1 MNYKVLISDNL
12 SKGIVNKF
20 KRVGIGV
27 VYKPE
32 IGKDNSFLLKE
43 ICNYDA
49 IAIRSDTKLD
59 STVLNKATKLKVIG
73 RAGIGV
79 DNIDLASASSK
90 GIVVMNTPFGNAITT
105 AEHTIAMIFAAAR
118 SIPAANQSTKSGR
131 WEKKKFIG
139 IELASKKLGI
149 VGVGNI
155 GSIVASL
162 AQSLG
167 MEIIAYDPFLSDER
181 AKNLKIYKTND
192 LNYLLSQSDVVTLHL
207 PKNENTHNII
217 SSENIFKM
225 KKGSILVNC
234 ARGGL
239 VEEIAV
245 AEAIKKKH
253 LFAAAFDVFLKEPAI
268 SNPLFGLKNVI
279 CTPHLGA
286 STSEAQEK
294 VSFQIADQIINYL
307 KKGAIANALNAP
319 SIDSKEAL
327 LLNPWIKLAEIL
339 GSFVGQIVVSPILD
353 IEIEYVG
360 KVGELNF
367 KPITSVLIAEILKP
381 LVVSGVV
388 NMVSAQLIARTK
400 GIKISEIRRD
410 ANGAFDSYIRVN
422 IGHKS
427 SIFSIAGTIYSDG
440 KPRFIQINSI
450 NLEAEPVDHM
460 LYTVNIDKPGYIG
473 ALGTILGEANVN
485 IATFSLGRDNKNG
498 KALALLGVDEY
509 ISDLVI
515 KKIKKLPQVYI
526 AKYLNFFKIE

>member
-20 KRVGIGV
+20 KREDIGV
-27 VYKPE
+27 VYNPE
-32 IGKDNSFLLKE
+32 IGKDNSLLLNE

-59 STVLNKATKLKVIG
+59 SIVLNKAIKLKVIG

-79 DNIDLASASSK
+79 DNIDLDSASSK

-118 SIPAANQSTKSGR
+118 NIPAANQSTQSGR

-139 IELASKKLGI
+139 IELSRKKLGI

-162 AQSLG
+162 AQSIG

-181 AKNLKIYKTND
+181 AKNLKIYKTKD
-192 LNYLLSQSDVVTLHL
+192 LNDLLSQSDVVTLHL

-245 AEAIKKKH
+245 AEAIKTKH
-253 LFAAAFDVFLKEPAI
+253 LSAAAFDVFLEEPAT

-286 STSEAQEK
+286 STVEAQQK

-307 KKGAIANALNAP
+307 KNGAIANALNAP
-319 SIDSKEAL
+319 SVDSKEAL
-327 LLNPWIKLAEIL
+327 LLNPWIRLAKIL
-339 GSFVGQIVVSPILD
+339 GSFVGQILDSPILD

-367 KPITSVLIAEILKP
+367 KPISSVLIAETLKP
-381 LVVSGVV
+381 LVGSGVV
-388 NMVSAQLIARTK
+388 NMVSAPLIARNK

-410 ANGAFDSYIRVN
+410 TQGTFDSYIRVN
-422 IGHKS
+422 INYKS

-440 KPRFIQINSI
+440 KPRIIQINNI

-460 LYTVNIDKPGYIG
+460 LYTTNIDKPGYIG
-473 ALGTILGEANVN
+473 ALGTVLGEANVN

-498 KALALLGVDEY
+498 KALALLGVDES

-515 KKIKKLPQVYI
+515 KKIKKLPQVDI
-526 AKYLNFFKIE
+526 AKSLNFLK

>member
-20 KRVGIGV
+20 QRAGIDV
-27 VYKPE
+27 VYNPE
-32 IGKDNSFLLKE
+32 IGKDNSLLLKE

-49 IAIRSDTKLD
+49 IALRSDTKLN
-59 STVLNKATKLKVIG
+59 SIVLKNASKLKVIG
-73 RAGIGV
+73 RAGVGI
-79 DNIDLASASSK
+79 DNIDLAYASSN

-118 SIPAANQSTKSGR
+118 NIPAANQSTQSGR

-139 IELASKKLGI
+139 IELSKKKLGI

-162 AQSLG
+162 AQSIG
-167 MEIIAYDPFLSDER
+167 MDIIAYDPFLSDEK
-181 AKNLKIYKTND
+181 AKNLKIYKTNE
-192 LNYLLSQSDVVTLHL
+192 LNDLLSQSDIVTLHL
-207 PKNENTHNII
+207 PKNENTYNII
-217 SSENIFKM
+217 SSKNIFKM

-245 AEAIKKKH
+245 VKAIKAQH
-253 LFAAAFDVFLKEPAI
+253 LSAAAFDVFQEEPAI

-286 STSEAQEK
+286 STAEAQEK
-294 VSFQIADQIINYL
+294 VSFQIADQIIKYL
-307 KKGAIANALNAP
+307 EKGTITNALNAP

-327 LLNPWIKLAEIL
+327 LLNPWIKLARSL
-339 GSFVGQIVVSPILD
+339 GSFVGQIIDSPILD

-367 KPITSVLIAEILKP
+367 KPITSVLIAETLKP
-381 LVVSGVV
+381 LVGSGVV
-388 NMVSAQLIARTK
+388 NMVSAPLIARNK

-410 ANGAFDSYIRVN
+410 TQGAFDSYIRAV
-422 IGHKS
+422 IHHKS
-427 SIFSIAGTIYSDG
+427 SVFSIAGTIYSDG
-440 KPRFIQINSI
+440 RPRFIQINSI

-460 LYTVNIDKPGYIG
+460 LYTTNIDKPGYIG
-473 ALGTILGEANVN
+473 ALGTVLGEANVN

-498 KALALLGVDEY
+498 KALALLGVDEFV
-509 ISDLVI
+509 SDVVI
-515 KKIKKLPQVYI
+515 RKIKKLPQVDI
-526 AKYLNFFKIE
+526 AKSLNFFNIE